1 MIELGGNLKGL
12 KSGNSKSLFQIL
24 EKELK
29 DFEKSSTSY
38 FNNEDYLS
46 CKTKLDKI
54 YDKKNDGLRIRS
66 KCELNEKREK
76 STKLILNLEKKHAIQ
91 NFGC

>member
-12 KSGNSKSLFQIL
+12 KSGNSQSLFQIL

-46 CKTKLDKI
+46 CKTKLD
-54 YDKKNDGLRIRS
+54 
-66 KCELNEKREK
+66 
-76 STKLILNLEKKHAIQ
+76 
-91 NFGC
+91 